1 MKEPIPDMLIKLYW
15 YEDED
20 TGELHYD
27 WDEIA
32 SEIDRV
38 AWKRLDADISCGICE
53 LEPRGQ
59 LHSPIKLDNHRRN
72 K

>member
-32 SEIDRV
+32 AEIDRV
-38 AWKRLDADISCGICE
+38 AWKRLGADISCGIK
-53 LEPRGQ
+53 Q
-59 LHSPIKLDNHRRN
+59 
-72 K
+72 

>member
-1 MKEPIPDMLIKLYW
+1 MKEPIPEILIKLYW

-20 TGELHYD
+20 TGVKHYD

-38 AWKRLDADISCGICE
+38 VWKQLNIDVSCGICE
-53 LEPRGQ
+53 LVPEEG
-59 LHSPIKLDNHRRN
+59 DE
-72 K
+72 